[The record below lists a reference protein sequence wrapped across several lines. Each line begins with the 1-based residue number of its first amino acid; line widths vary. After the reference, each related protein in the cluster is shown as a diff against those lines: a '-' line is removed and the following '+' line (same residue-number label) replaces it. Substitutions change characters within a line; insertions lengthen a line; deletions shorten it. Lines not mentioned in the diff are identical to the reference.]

1 VENGRDRAC
10 ASLPLTVMLI
20 TERLAIVASL
30 QFGMCGPYDCHVYA
44 LCGTDG
50 LVLIDA
56 GGGSHVD
63 CLLAN
68 VASSFPGRRVEGLL
82 LTHCHLD
89 HCGGAAAV
97 RQRTACTVFAPG
109 ISREVLES
117 GDEERSGLREAR
129 ERGVYPPDVRLEPC
143 AVQHAVRDG
152 EAFMSAGLRF
162 LPIHVRG
169 HSVDAFCYLTE
180 VAGRRWLF
188 SGDAVF
194 YGGVL
199 GVINAEGSGM
209 EGYRSDLG
217 KLKDLKVDGLFPAHG
232 LFTIADGQRHVDYAI
247 AQVGQPF
254 LSRQI
259 GQCERL
265 A

>member
-1 VENGRDRAC
+1 
-10 ASLPLTVMLI
+10 MKI

-30 QFGMCGPYDCHVYA
+30 QFGICGPYDCHVYA
-44 LCGTDG
+44 LSGTGG

-68 VASSFPGRRVEGLL
+68 VASHFPDWRIEGLL

-89 HCGGAAAV
+89 HCGGAAGI
-97 RQRTACTVFAPG
+97 RRRTGCAVFAPE
-109 ISREVLES
+109 ISRDILES
-117 GDEERSGLREAR
+117 GDDERSGLRAAR
-129 ERGVYPPDVRLEPC
+129 ERGVYGPDVRLDGC
-143 AVQHAVRDG
+143 AVHHGVRDG
-152 EAFMSAGLRF
+152 EAFTVAGLEF

-180 VAGRRWLF
+180 VDGRRWLF
-188 SGDAVF
+188 TGDAVF

-209 EGYRSDLG
+209 DGYRSDIG
-217 KLKDLKVDGLFPAHG
+217 KLRGLDVHGLFPAHG
-232 LFTIADGQRHVDYAI
+232 LFTMANGQRHLDCAI
-247 AQVGQPF
+247 EQARESFV
-254 LSRQI
+254 SRQI
-259 GQCERL
+259 GQWDRL
-265 A
+265 F